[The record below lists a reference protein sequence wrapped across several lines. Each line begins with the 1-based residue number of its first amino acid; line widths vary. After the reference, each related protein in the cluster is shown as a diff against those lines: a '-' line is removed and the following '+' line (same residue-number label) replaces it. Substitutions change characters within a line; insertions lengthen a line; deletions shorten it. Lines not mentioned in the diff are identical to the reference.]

1 MTNNPR
7 KFASNF
13 EINQGSILL
22 LFDDHDAKIAKNWQK
37 DTTKDNE
44 IDETGSLAA

>member
-22 LFDDHDAKIAKNWQK
+22 LFDDHDAKIARNWRKNTNK
-37 DTTKDNE
+37 DHE
-44 IDETGSLAA
+44 IGEPGSLAA